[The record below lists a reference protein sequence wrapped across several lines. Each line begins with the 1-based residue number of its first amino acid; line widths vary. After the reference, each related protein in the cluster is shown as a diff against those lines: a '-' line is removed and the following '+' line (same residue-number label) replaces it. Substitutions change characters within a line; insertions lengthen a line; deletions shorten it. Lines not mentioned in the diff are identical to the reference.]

1 LSVFSRIDKVINTPY
16 AKKKYMKIKLN
27 NLIEDEHR
35 EVLKTSLE
43 DFLKEADEIG
53 YNYFFKDIIKK
64 VIIARLQKKGLLD
77 DYNNT

>member
-1 LSVFSRIDKVINTPY
+1 
-16 AKKKYMKIKLN
+16 MKIKLN

-64 VIIARLQKKGLLD
+64 VIISRLQKKGLLD

>member
-1 LSVFSRIDKVINTPY
+1 MS
-16 AKKKYMKIKLN
+16 KL
-27 NLIEDEHR
+27 EDLVNAEHK

-43 DFLKEADEIG
+43 DFLKEASDIG
-53 YNYFFKDIIKK
+53 YSYFFKDIIKK

>member
-1 LSVFSRIDKVINTPY
+1 VS
-16 AKKKYMKIKLN
+16 KL
-27 NLIEDEHR
+27 EDLVNAEHE
-35 EVLKTSLE
+35 EVLKTSLG
-43 DFLKEADEIG
+43 DFLKEASDIG

>member
-1 LSVFSRIDKVINTPY
+1 
-16 AKKKYMKIKLN
+16 M
-27 NLIEDEHR
+27 
-35 EVLKTSLE
+35 LKTSLE

>member
-1 LSVFSRIDKVINTPY
+1 
-16 AKKKYMKIKLN
+16 MKIKLN

-35 EVLKTSLE
+35 EVLNTSLE
-43 DFLKEADEIG
+43 DFLKGADEIG

>member
-1 LSVFSRIDKVINTPY
+1 MINTPY

>member
-1 LSVFSRIDKVINTPY
+1 MSILDRICKVINTPY
-16 AKKKYMKIKLN
+16 AKEKYMKIKLD
-27 NLIEDEHR
+27 NLVEEEHR
-35 EVLKTSLE
+35 EVLKTPLG
-43 DFLKEADEIG
+43 DFLKEADDIG

>member
-1 LSVFSRIDKVINTPY
+1 
-16 AKKKYMKIKLN
+16 MKIKLD
-27 NLIEDEHR
+27 NLVEEEHR
-35 EVLKTSLE
+35 EVLKTPLE
-43 DFLKEADEIG
+43 DFLKEADDIG